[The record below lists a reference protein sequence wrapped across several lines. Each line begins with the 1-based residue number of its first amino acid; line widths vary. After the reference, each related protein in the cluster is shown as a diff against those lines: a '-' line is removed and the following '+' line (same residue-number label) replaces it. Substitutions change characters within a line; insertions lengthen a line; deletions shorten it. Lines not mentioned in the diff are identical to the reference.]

1 MRQQT
6 DIIGVAE
13 VNQLAIYKIGVGHLG
28 SHRDQYLRRIVMT
41 QQSLAVIYLFL
52 VKRQVDG
59 LIRYLVLFEFD
70 LMQILQPLACLCG
83 RGSA

>member
-1 MRQQT
+1 
-6 DIIGVAE
+6 
-13 VNQLAIYKIGVGHLG
+13 
-28 SHRDQYLRRIVMT
+28 VMT
-41 QQSLAVIYLFL
+41 QQSLAIIYLFL

-70 LMQILQPLACLCG
+70 LMQILEPLACLCG